1 MVRGQK
7 LKCKKTYLQCNDVEM
22 MIIDGGVA
30 THQKEHTNEN
40 DCDGEEDHQGY

>member
-1 MVRGQK
+1 
-7 LKCKKTYLQCNDVEM
+7 VEM

-40 DCDGEEDHQGY
+40 DCDGEEDH